1 MIVQRPSELRIGTSH
16 ITFKR
21 ISPLIRQQR
30 PDEPEQ
36 EETVEAQ
43 EAEPTDA
50 DAQDQQ
56 LGAGEAKQSEAEA
69 QEGQEEPATSLDD
82 GSTGGCT

>member
-1 MIVQRPSELRIGTSH
+1 M
-16 ITFKR
+16 
-21 ISPLIRQQR
+21 
-30 PDEPEQ
+30 Q

-56 LGAGEAKQSEAEA
+56 LGAGEASSRKQRPRKNKKNLPPRSMMGRQVDAHNVI
-69 QEGQEEPATSLDD
+69 GGGGGG
-82 GSTGGCT
+82 GS